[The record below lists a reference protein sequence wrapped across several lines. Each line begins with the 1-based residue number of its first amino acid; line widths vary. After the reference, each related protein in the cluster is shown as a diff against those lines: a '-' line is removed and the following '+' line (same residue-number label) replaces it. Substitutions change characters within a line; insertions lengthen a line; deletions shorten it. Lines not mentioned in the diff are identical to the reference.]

1 MNAHPFSLRQ
11 LQYAVAIAETR
22 GFRTAAERCH
32 VSQPSLSA
40 QLAQLEAVLGVR
52 LFERDRRRVLVTAP
66 GEELLIRARR
76 VLAEADDLLGAARQA
91 GDPLSGTLRVGV
103 IPTVSPYLLPDI
115 VPALRREHTR
125 LVVLWEEEK
134 TGALLEKL
142 REGRLDAGLLALV
155 AGMDDLEH
163 ETLGEDRFLLAG
175 PPAHPLLR
183 SRRPVHVHDLEGET
197 VLLLEDGHCFRDQAL
212 AICSAGKA
220 QEADFRGTSLA
231 TLTQMVAGGAGL
243 TLLPALSVEVEN
255 RRGEL
260 ALRDF
265 AAPRPSRTL
274 VLAWRKQS
282 PRGAGL
288 REVAATIRQARRRQG
303 GPPGPSATP
312 WATSSSA

>member
-40 QLAQLEAVLGVR
+40 QIAQLEEVLGGR
-52 LFERDRRRVLVTAP
+52 LFERERRRVLVTAP

-103 IPTVSPYLLPDI
+103 IPTVSPSLLPDI

-163 ETLGEDRFLLAG
+163 ETLGEG
-175 PPAHPLLR
+175 
-183 SRRPVHVHDLEGET
+183 VG
-197 VLLLEDGHCFRDQAL
+197 
-212 AICSAGKA
+212 
-220 QEADFRGTSLA
+220 
-231 TLTQMVAGGAGL
+231 GGAAL

-312 WATSSSA
+312 WATSSSASATPPERPASPSRG